1 MSSETNQTSPH
12 PNHHG
17 SHKKNPRW
25 RPFSG
30 YLEQRTF
37 SYKVVVV
44 VTFIIMTLVMMQ
56 GMVSTQLFWKV
67 GDIATR
73 TITADRSFIYEDES
87 ATEEKQQ
94 EVLDSFEDVYE
105 INLEQFN
112 NLTLVSLDRAFDRLQ
127 EILVVNDEVRAA
139 GAQDENY
146 EKRHKELND
155 LLGSEVDDESW
166 ATLSSYTAE
175 HVELLHQQTVAI
187 ASNIMGKG
195 VKEADLAA
203 AKQTLLEEVENSRA
217 FSTLDRKI
225 VRDILNDTEFY
236 ATSVI
241 NQKDSEAKRRE
252 LVESVEPVV
261 NTVQKDEVIVNKGDT
276 ISEDDYAAIQALS
289 NSNDRS
295 PYKIILGVIL
305 SMVLVIAAVSKF
317 SEWRARKKPDINWE
331 RNASVML
338 VVMAGIMIL
347 FPIISAIQIGPV
359 HSADE
364 LINFMIPLPAA
375 AIMVAILLD
384 NEEGIFVTLVMGVV
398 VALYT
403 NDVYVGFAS
412 VAGSLMALGQ
422 VKVLH
427 RRTDLTMSAVYSIGA
442 MAVVVLIYY
451 LITGL
456 ELSDL
461 VTLLLFCVGNGF
473 LTLVLTIGL
482 LPYIESAFNITTSLT
497 LMELCDP
504 NTPLQRALMQ
514 KAAGTYQHSLMV
526 ANLAEAAA
534 LRVGA
539 DAQLVRTAAYYHD
552 IGKIKRPEFF
562 SENQMRDFNPHDKIS
577 ANLSYLIIT
586 THVKDGVALAKEARL
601 PKSIIDI
608 ISQHHGNTVVGYFYH
623 KAKKQDPDVRA
634 DDFRY
639 PQKRPQSREAAIL
652 MIADTVEAA
661 VRSNINHLNHG
672 QVSSF
677 IRTLINDKMND
688 KQFIECNLTYRD
700 INEITD
706 ELVRMINSMYH
717 KRVAYPD
724 KKSLLK

>member
-1 MSSETNQTSPH
+1 M
-12 PNHHG
+12 
-17 SHKKNPRW
+17 
-25 RPFSG
+25 
-30 YLEQRTF
+30 
-37 SYKVVVV
+37 V
-44 VTFIIMTLVMMQ
+44 VTFVIMTLVMLQ
-56 GMVSTQLFWKV
+56 GMVSTQLFWSV
-67 GDIATR
+67 GDVATR
-73 TITADRSFIYEDES
+73 TITADRSFIYEDEK
-87 ATEEKQQ
+87 ATAEKQQ
-94 EVLDSFEDVYE
+94 EVLDQFEDVYE

-112 NLTLVSLDRAFDRLQ
+112 NLTLVSLDRSFDRMK
-127 EILVVNDEVRAA
+127 EILVVSDDVRAA
-139 GAQDENY
+139 GAEDANY

-155 LLGSEVDDESW
+155 LLESEVDDESW
-166 ATLSSYTAE
+166 AELSAYSAD

-187 ASNIMGKG
+187 ASNVMGKG
-195 VKEADLAA
+195 VKEADLAN
-203 AKQTLLEEVENSRA
+203 AKQELLEEVETSRA
-217 FSTLDRKI
+217 FSSLDRKI
-225 VRDILNDTEFY
+225 VRDVLKNTDFY

-252 LVESVEPVV
+252 LIESVEPVV
-261 NTVQKDEVIVNKGDT
+261 RTVQKDEVIVNKGDT
-276 ISEDDYAAIQALS
+276 ISENDYAAIQALS

-305 SMVLVIAAVSKF
+305 SMMLVAVAVSKF
-317 SEWRARKKPDINWE
+317 SEMRSRKKPNVNWQ

-338 VVMAGIMIL
+338 VVMSGIMIL

-359 HSADE
+359 HSADD

-375 AIMVAILLD
+375 SVMVAILLD
-384 NEEGIFVTLVMGVV
+384 NEEGVFVTLLMGVI

-427 RRTDLTMSAVYSIGA
+427 RRTDLTMSAVYATGA
-442 MAVVVLIYY
+442 MAMVALIYY

-456 ELSDL
+456 ELGDL

-473 LTLVLTIGL
+473 LTLVLTVGL

-534 LRVGA
+534 LRIGA

-562 SENQMRDFNPHDKIS
+562 SENQMSDFNPHDKIS
-577 ANLSYLIIT
+577 PNLSYLIIT
-586 THVKDGVALAKEARL
+586 NHVKDGVALAKEARL
-601 PKSIIDI
+601 PKSITDLIG
-608 ISQHHGNTVVGYFYH
+608 QHHGNTVVGYFYH
-623 KAKKQDPDVRA
+623 KAKKLDSSVKA

-639 PQKRPQSREAAIL
+639 PSKRPQTREAAIL

-661 VRSNINHLNHG
+661 VRSSINKLNHA
-672 QVSSF
+672 QVAGF
-677 IRTLINDKMND
+677 VRVLINDKMND
-688 KQFIECNLTYRD
+688 KQFTECNLTYRD

-706 ELVRMINSMYH
+706 EMIRMINSMYH